1 MAEFTAWPK
10 TQRLFRDIVI
20 SEKIDGTNAGIHVE
34 DLDPE
39 LDHSEDEFLL
49 AEVKDESQPFDT
61 YYGVYAQ
68 SRKRLI
74 TPKSDNFGFARWVS
88 SNAEELVKVL
98 GPGLHFGE
106 WWGVGIQR
114 GYKLQ
119 SRRFS
124 LFNTAQW
131 KDLKVTIGDVPV
143 ASVPVLYEGV
153 FSEHAIRNA
162 LEELEFNGSA
172 ANPGFLNA
180 EGICVFHTQTRGV
193 FKVTLDNEDAG
204 KWEAS

>member
-1 MAEFTAWPK
+1 VAEFTAWPK
-10 TQRLFRDIVI
+10 TVRLFRDIVI
-20 SEKIDGTNAGIHVE
+20 SEKIDGTNAAIHIT
-34 DLDPE
+34 
-39 LDHSEDEFLL
+39 EDEI
-49 AEVKDESQPFDT
+49 V
-61 YYGVYAQ
+61 AQ

-74 TPKSDNFGFARWVS
+74 TPESDNFGFARWVDA
-88 SNAEELVKVL
+88 NADELVSTL
-98 GPGLHFGE
+98 GYGLHFGE

-114 GYKLQ
+114 GYNLQ

-124 LFNTAQW
+124 LFNTSLW

-143 ASVPVLYEGV
+143 ASVPVLYEGT

-162 LEELEFNGSA
+162 LEELEFNGSV

-193 FKVTLDNEDAG
+193 FKVTLDNEDKG
-204 KWEAS
+204 KWEG

>member
-10 TQRLFRDIVI
+10 TARLFRDIVI
-20 SEKIDGTNAGIHVE
+20 SEKIDGTNAGVHVE
-34 DLDPE
+34 ELNPE
-39 LDHSEDEFLL
+39 LDYSQDNFLL
-49 AEVKDESQPFDT
+49 AEVKDETSPFDT

-74 TPKSDNFGFARWVS
+74 TPESDNFGFARWVQA
-88 SNAEELVKVL
+88 NATELVDTL

-114 GYKLQ
+114 GYNLQ

-153 FSEHAIRNA
+153 FSDDVILNT
-162 LEELEFNGSA
+162 LEDLEADGSV
-172 ANPGFLNA
+172 ANPGFLNP
-180 EGICVFHTQTRGV
+180 EGVCIFHTQTRGV
-193 FKVTLDNEDAG
+193 FKVTCDDAHKG
-204 KWEAS
+204 